1 MFKRPLRTGPLV
13 IATLMLFAA
22 TTAQAAEWRF
32 DGVYAGGEVGL
43 GRFSIGAKQ
52 SIGGLGDDD
61 LFYGGVIG
69 FRRQFGDRLVL
80 GGEARAGDSRAS
92 DRFQGIIV
100 AAPGTF
106 VSARL
111 GRSLGVDALAGI
123 ALGPT
128 RETLLFVSG
137 GYINTRLGG
146 SMLPEAIGAEINRP
160 FAADKGGYR
169 IGGGLET
176 HLWRR
181 LSFRVGAH
189 FAHTGPVDQ
198 TQILGGLIYR
208 F

>member
-1 MFKRPLRTGPLV
+1 MPHRSPGSLCLLLL
-13 IATLMLFAA
+13 TLMIFASAPASA
-22 TTAQAAEWRF
+22 TEWRF
-32 DGVYAGGEVGL
+32 DGLYAASEVGL
-43 GRFSIGAKQ
+43 GRFSIGARQ

-61 LFYGGVIG
+61 LFYGGAIG

-80 GGEARAGDSRAS
+80 GGDARAGDSRAS

-128 RETLLFVSG
+128 RETLLFLSG
-137 GYINTRLGG
+137 GYINTRLEG
-146 SMLPEAIGAEINRP
+146 SVLPEAIGAEINTP
-160 FAADKGGYR
+160 FAANKDGYR
-169 IGGGLET
+169 VGGGVET
-176 HLWRR
+176 HLWRH
-181 LSFRVGAH
+181 LGFRVGAH

-198 TQILGGLIYR
+198 TQILGGIIYR

>member
-1 MFKRPLRTGPLV
+1 MSERFLHALHLLV
-13 IATLMLFAA
+13 LVPIIFAA
-22 TTAQAAEWRF
+22 SSASAAEWRF
-32 DGVYAGGEVGL
+32 DGVYAGGEIGL
-43 GRFSIGAKQ
+43 GRFSIGARQ
-52 SIGGLGDDD
+52 SIGGLSDTD
-61 LFYGGVIG
+61 LFYGGMIG

-80 GGEARAGDSRAS
+80 GIEARAGDSHAS
-92 DRFQGIIV
+92 DRFRGVII

-111 GRSLGVDALAGI
+111 GRSLGIDGTAGI

-128 RETLLFVSG
+128 RETLVFVSG
-137 GYINTRLGG
+137 GYINTRLAG
-146 SMLPEAIGAEINRP
+146 SLLPEAIGAEINVP
-160 FAADKGGYR
+160 FTGNKDGYR

-181 LSFRVGAH
+181 LAFRVGVH
-189 FAHTGPVDQ
+189 RVHTGPVDQ